1 VLVAK
6 LALSTVFYSGSA
18 EFLERWPHAI
28 SASARR
34 SGVEARPTPAMQGTL
49 QVIPVVVRTTMHSES
64 VMLQGYL
71 AQTLYSSEPHP
82 PFFKSIQ
89 I

>member
-1 VLVAK
+1 
-6 LALSTVFYSGSA
+6 
-18 EFLERWPHAI
+18 
-28 SASARR
+28 
-34 SGVEARPTPAMQGTL
+34 
-49 QVIPVVVRTTMHSES
+49 
-64 VMLQGYL
+64 MLQGYL